1 MPNVMLRTFFIAALL
16 LTGYFTRAQDL
27 SSAGGYMGYF
37 GDRIQSVNQIY
48 MNYLSAV
55 SHGKS
60 ARKVE
65 KLRTKTLDMIL
76 TAKGDVAGSP
86 GFKGDKT
93 YRDAT
98 ANYLKTTYLVFN
110 EDYSKIVNMEEI
122 AEQSYDAME
131 AYLLAQQ
138 KAGEKLE
145 EASKKQHE
153 AQKEFAA
160 KNAVTL
166 VEKKDELDE
175 KLEIAGKVN
184 EYYNKIYL
192 IFFKSYK
199 QDMYLTDAINKADLN
214 AVEQARNALETYATT
229 GLEDIA
235 AAGPFVS
242 DASLVAACKN
252 ALTFYKE
259 VATKKMMPIS
269 DFILAT
275 DNFSK
280 LKKSFEK
287 SGGAKSQADVDT
299 YNKAVADM
307 NKRNNSYNK
316 VNQSINK
323 ERNDMLSNWN
333 NAVKD
338 FFDAHVP
345 YAK

>member
-1 MPNVMLRTFFIAALL
+1 MPNLTVRIVYVAALL
-16 LTGYFTRAQDL
+16 LTTYFTRAQDM
-27 SSAGGYMGYF
+27 SSAGGYMSYF
-37 GDRIQSVNQIY
+37 GERIQNVNQTY

-65 KLRTKTLDMIL
+65 KLRNKTLDMIL
-76 TAKGDVAGSP
+76 TAKGEVAGSP

-98 ANYLKTTYLVFN
+98 AAYLKTTYLVFN

-153 AQKEFAA
+153 SQKEFAT
-160 KNAVTL
+160 KNGINL

-175 KLEIAGKVN
+175 KLEIAGRVN
-184 EYYNKIYL
+184 EYYNKVYL
-192 IFFKSYK
+192 IFFKNYK
-199 QDMYLTDAINKADLN
+199 QDMYLTDAINKNDLN
-214 AVEQARNALETYATT
+214 AMEQARNALETYATA
-229 GLEDIA
+229 GLEEVA
-235 AAGPFVS
+235 AMGSFES
-242 DASLVAACKN
+242 DASLVAACKV
-252 ALTFYKE
+252 ALNFYKD
-259 VATKKMMPIS
+259 VATKKMEPIS
-269 DFILAT
+269 NFILAS
-275 DNFSK
+275 DNFGK

-287 SGGAKSQADVDT
+287 SGGGKTQGDVDA

-307 NKRNNSYNK
+307 NKGSNNYNK
-316 VNQSINK
+316 ANQNINK
-323 ERNDMLSNWN
+323 ERSEMLNNWN
-333 NAVKD
+333 NTVKE